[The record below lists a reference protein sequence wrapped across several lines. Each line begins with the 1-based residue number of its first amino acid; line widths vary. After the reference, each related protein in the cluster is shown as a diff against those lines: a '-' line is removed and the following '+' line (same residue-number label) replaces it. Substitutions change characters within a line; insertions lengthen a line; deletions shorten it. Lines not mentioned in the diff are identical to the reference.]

1 MGINLL
7 PPEIIEKRES
17 EKRLALILFFISVYI
32 ILLLFVYLGF
42 QARIIQE
49 NRRLSELKIMNE
61 ELNKKIAEFKVF
73 QERKDAIERRRSI
86 IEQALSDEVSW
97 YRILL
102 ELSLLMPREMCLGS
116 LAADNLK
123 GIDMSGDA
131 RDYFTVA
138 KWMVRLKEIPE
149 VSNVWLNNAARKAAT
164 GAAGASAS
172 GNVSFSMTVELKSSQ
187 IGQGR

>member
-7 PPEIIEKRES
+7 PPEIIEKRQS
-17 EKRLALILFFISVYI
+17 EKRLALVLLFISIYI

-42 QARIIQE
+42 QARILQE

-73 QERKDAIERRRSI
+73 QERKDAIERRKNI
-86 IEQALSDEVSW
+86 IRQALIDEISW

-102 ELSLLMPREMCLGS
+102 ELSLLMPREMALES
-116 LAADNLK
+116 LAVDNLK
-123 GIDMSGDA
+123 GIDMSGEA

-149 VSNVWLNNAARKAAT
+149 VSDVWLNSAARKTT
-164 GAAGASAS
+164 GETAGAKSAGS
-172 GNVSFSMTVELKSSQ
+172 VSFSMTVQLKS
-187 IGQGR
+187 GQVE